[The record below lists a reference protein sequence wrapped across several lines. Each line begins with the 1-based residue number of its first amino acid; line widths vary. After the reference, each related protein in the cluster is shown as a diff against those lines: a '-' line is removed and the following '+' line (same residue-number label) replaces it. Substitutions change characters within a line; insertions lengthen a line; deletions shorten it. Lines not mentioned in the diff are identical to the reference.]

1 MMCCGSS
8 DLTTSVIR
16 GIPEKS
22 KEQIRADGRITMDN
36 KVLIFDVS
44 LTNGGTPSY
53 LKNQFKY
60 NLARL
65 KAEQSSAVPGPI
77 INQSVTPAV
86 AQRHRE
92 KNVKYAPILNK
103 IRDIERKGRSN
114 LRTIFNPCVITHN
127 GELGTGMN
135 DSIEVLAGFAK
146 KRANDSESGTY
157 RGELPA
163 KAASI
168 QRQHLRA
175 AICCTLATGVGR
187 ILRTAGYPI
196 GKKRHKQQ
204 GIHYDFADSPGPP
217 AA

>member
-1 MMCCGSS
+1 MSHAFVTQMHVIMIVCPADFGFDVCAIAFGVGPVWLLCEVEPEGHPSS
-8 DLTTSVIR
+8 EVIGANSVALEVQGCSER
-16 GIPEKS
+16 FVAE
-22 KEQIRADGRITMDN
+22 
-36 KVLIFDVS
+36 KVLSFR
-44 LTNGGTPSY
+44 
-53 LKNQFKY
+53 K
-60 NLARL
+60 
-65 KAEQSSAVPGPI
+65 
-77 INQSVTPAV
+77 
-86 AQRHRE
+86 

-163 KAASI
+163 KATSI